1 MALIEQLTPGPE
13 RVVIPEVDERAAR
26 RTLREQISRLE
37 RELVSACLDACP
49 RLTPPAPP
57 RPLAGPRVLSLGEL
71 ERVRDELAGRL
82 SRVRADADAQILRQ
96 AESRALLERM
106 FADPPAYKWLRISN
120 AQLGEPGCKH
130 FHVRPRLGPVG
141 LLAGWWHVKVS
152 SGCPLPWGSR
162 PPSRAGATPI

>member
-49 RLTPPAPP
+49 RLIPPAPS
-57 RPLAGPRVLSLGEL
+57 RSLAGPRVLSLGEL

-82 SRVRADADAQILRQ
+82 ALVRGDADAQILRQ

-106 FADPPAYKWLRISN
+106 YADPPAHKWMRISN

-152 SGCPLPWGSR
+152 SGCPL
-162 PPSRAGATPI
+162 A